1 MIKKF
6 KNGNILMSVKRDFIM
21 GYYDNDNI
29 ENFYHDEC
37 FMNDITFTYIDGIPY
52 FIDCNSGLI
61 YDSPFYL
68 FSDFI
73 NHMLTKKKLR
83 LYPYEKSISKV
94 LFYKYLDNIN
104 C

>member
-37 FMNDITFTYIDGIPY
+37 FMNDITFTYIDGVPY
-52 FIDCNSGLI
+52 FIDCNGGLV
-61 YDSPFYL
+61 YDSQFYL
-68 FSDFI
+68 FTDFI
-73 NHMLTKKKLR
+73 NHMSTKKKLR
-83 LYPYEKSISKV
+83 LYPYDKATSKV

>member
-6 KNGNILMSVKRDFIM
+6 KNGNILLSVKRDFLK
-21 GYYDNDNI
+21 GYYDSDNI

-52 FIDCNSGLI
+52 FIDCITCLV
-61 YDSPFYL
+61 YESPFYM

-73 NHMLTKKKLR
+73 NHMGTKKKLR
-83 LYPYEKSISKV
+83 LYPYDKNMSRE
-94 LFYKYLDNIN
+94 LYYKYFYNID
-104 C
+104 

>member
-6 KNGNILMSVKRDFIM
+6 KNGNILMSVTRDLKS
-21 GYYDNDNI
+21 GYYDKNNI

-37 FMNDITFTYIDGIPY
+37 FMNDIVFTYIDGLPY
-52 FIDCNSGLI
+52 FIDC
-61 YDSPFYL
+61 YQAKAYESPYYL
-68 FSDFI
+68 FTDFI
-73 NHMLTKKKLR
+73 NHMLEKGKLR
-83 LYPYEKSISKV
+83 LYPCEDSKE